1 MRIHAHIKVASDK
14 RSSTAPQTSNAV
26 RRAPTSLPPSWSSQ
40 RAKSRTHARTRT
52 AGPASLRSPSSLPAS
67 ERALLPTSSPRP
79 RTTTA
84 RRTTTAGPGRADQV
98 IWQPATR
105 LQRCVCAVTKR
116 RGSRQG
122 GDGDPPTHRGGRAY
136 DADAGRGPMN
146 ERIGLVWALASG
158 ATKQSRARVLGNCCC
173 GEGEAHARRDVSLAR
188 LPRPC
193 ACAAPSEV
201 SSVEPA
207 VRWPDTSLS
216 FFFLVHS
223 SSVRPNLLALS
234 GLFCTCVSQLS
245 LYGIGLRMGCFC

>member
-158 ATKQSRARVLGNCCC
+158 GRRHETKPGACVGELLLRRGRGPRAPRRVSRSAPPAL
-173 GEGEAHARRDVSLAR
+173 R
-188 LPRPC
+188 LRG
-193 ACAAPSEV
+193 SE
-201 SSVEPA
+201 SSVERRACGPVA
-207 VRWPDTSLS
+207 
-216 FFFLVHS
+216 
-223 SSVRPNLLALS
+223 
-234 GLFCTCVSQLS
+234 
-245 LYGIGLRMGCFC
+245 